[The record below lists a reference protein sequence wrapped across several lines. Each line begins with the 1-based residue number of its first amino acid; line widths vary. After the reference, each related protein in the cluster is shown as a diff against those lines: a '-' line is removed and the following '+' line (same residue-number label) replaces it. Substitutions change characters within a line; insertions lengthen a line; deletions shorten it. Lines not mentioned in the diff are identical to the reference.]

1 MQEGYLTIFT
11 FSTQR
16 HHRDARAKQDT
27 MKAEKIRGRGFSVF
41 RLFCELNRS
50 VLICLT
56 TETSGYY
63 KSRSDFSTIDDYT
76 HYVRANIAVGMRVCS
91 YEENRLGT
99 VIRVD
104 NNEMDAV
111 IAWESSSSISSV
123 NISECK
129 LESGNFKCESNN
141 EMKYSLRKWATV

>member
-1 MQEGYLTIFT
+1 MLEGYLTIFT

-27 MKAEKIRGRGFSVF
+27 MKAEKMVWFRGRGF

-63 KSRSDFSTIDDYT
+63 KSHSDFSTIDDYT

-104 NNEMDAV
+104 NEMDAI

-123 NISECK
+123 NISKCK
-129 LESGNFKCESNN
+129 LESGNFKCKSNN
-141 EMKYSLRKWATV
+141 EMKYSLRK